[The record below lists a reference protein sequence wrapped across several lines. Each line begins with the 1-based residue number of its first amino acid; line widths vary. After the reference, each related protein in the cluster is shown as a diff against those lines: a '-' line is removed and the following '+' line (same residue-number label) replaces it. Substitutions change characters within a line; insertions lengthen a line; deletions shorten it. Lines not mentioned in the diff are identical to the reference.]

1 MQTITTKYLG
11 PTDTQGTRIKADHT
25 GKEKSVTVPYNYA
38 LSNEGNHKEAAAA
51 LAKKLEWNGEYIGGH
66 TKDGMIWLNNRPE
79 YSFKT

>member
-11 PTDTQGTRIKADHT
+11 ATNTQGTRIKANHT
-25 GKEKSVTVPYNYA
+25 GEAKSITLPYNYA

-51 LAKKLEWNGEYIGGH
+51 LAKKLEWHGEYLGGH
-66 TKDGMIWLNNRPE
+66 TKDGMIWVNNRPM

>member
-11 PTDTQGTRIKADHT
+11 PTDTQGTRIKAVHT
-25 GKEKSVTVPYNYA
+25 GAATSITVPYNYA
-38 LSNEGNHKEAAAA
+38 LSNGGNHKEAAAA

-66 TKDGMIWLNNRPE
+66 TKDGMVWINSRPE

>member
-11 PTDTQGTRIKADHT
+11 PTNTKGTRIKANHT
-25 GKEKSVTVPYNYA
+25 GEEKSVTVSYNYA

-51 LAKKLEWNGEYIGGH
+51 LAKKLEWHGEYLGGH
-66 TKDGMIWLNNRPE
+66 TKDGMIWLNSRPM